1 MSANGKTVYI
11 EVEARFTLLGQVI
24 PLEVIWSDGR
34 RFAVTRVRS
43 VSNASPRAASVCPV
57 RYDCE
62 IEGERRCLYY
72 DCNISL
78 WTLFVFVVMIR
89 K

>member
-1 MSANGKTVYI
+1 MSANGRTVYI

-43 VSNASPRAASVCPV
+43 VSNASPRGGAVCPV

-62 IEGERRCLYY
+62 IEGNRRRLYY
-72 DCNISL
+72 DGDSRR
-78 WTLFVFVVMIR
+78 WFVETE
-89 K
+89 